1 LNFLPQNDGYIA
13 QDHLILA
20 LLDDTV
26 IKQIFKEANVSDQ
39 AIRTAISAVRA
50 GRKVDSKNAEE
61 GMWTFFFLLPFAYIN
76 LIR

>member
-1 LNFLPQNDGYIA
+1 
-13 QDHLILA
+13 LILA
-20 LLDDTV
+20 LLDDSV

-61 GMWTFFFLLPFAYIN
+61 GV
-76 LIR
+76 